1 VIIHRSLRFLSL
13 FVVAIAVALALVAA
27 EPARADGSDA
37 SRSAAARS
45 AFEEG
50 VRSADA
56 HAYKEA
62 RAHFERALELRD
74 SPVIRFNL
82 ATVLVE
88 LGQLV
93 EASEL
98 FRALELD
105 ARASDDLRTRSE
117 AQYEALRARFAK
129 LVVTLQTPHTDVVVE
144 LDEHP
149 LSAAALGVGM
159 PVDPGS
165 HAVRALRGGELRAEE
180 RVILGE
186 GEERTLS
193 LRVVEPEPAPVV
205 AAPAARALPSPRA
218 PTAPVVPERV
228 PEHGS
233 KRRRRWALG
242 LTGAALAVGGAVAA
256 YVAAASRSSAGGARG
271 DFDPP
276 SVGVTVTP

>member
-1 VIIHRSLRFLSL
+1 VTLPLDLRFPSL
-13 FVVAIAVALALVAA
+13 LLVAAVLALAVA
-27 EPARADGSDA
+27 EPARADGSEA
-37 SRSAAARS
+37 ARSAAARS
-45 AFEEG
+45 AFDEG

-56 HAYKEA
+56 HAYREA

-105 ARASDDLRTRSE
+105 PRANDDLRMRSQ

-129 LVVTLQTPHTDVVVE
+129 LVITLETPFADVLVE

-149 LSAAALGVGM
+149 LSSVALGVGM
-159 PVDPGS
+159 PVDPGD
-165 HAVRALRGGELRAEE
+165 HAVRAMRGGELRAEE
-180 RVILGE
+180 RVSLAE
-186 GEERTLS
+186 GEERALS
-193 LRVVEPEPAPVV
+193 LRVVEPAVAPPVV
-205 AAPAARALPSPRA
+205 AAPVLL
-218 PTAPVVPERV
+218 APVSRTPAAPVERE

-242 LTGAALAVGGAVAA
+242 LTGAALVVGGAVAA
-256 YVAAASRSSAGGARG
+256 YVAATSQRSPGGARG

-276 SVGVTVTP
+276 SVGVKVAP